1 MMKTS
6 KLIFCSVLLLLL
18 HLSCS
23 RDEGSQE
30 EPGVSQPNQA
40 RVTITLEVNN
50 DSLATSRTAGMPE
63 SEPAAADTIRGVAA
77 SYSVGDFG
85 TASTPEVAVDSLA
98 TRSTPVANVNESVVD
113 DLWAI
118 QFDENGKLVGK
129 PVYQSGLR
137 GKPQV
142 TLMLTQTP
150 AGKQHTVYFVTNTAR
165 ADLLTENNVPTL
177 ERYRALL
184 HSYTNEAGVVA
195 GGVLLMT
202 GQYTGALTDKG
213 TIAQPIPL
221 TRGVAKITFTYRTAN
236 FDDGTIRILAVQLK
250 NVAHRTAY
258 LVPTAAP
265 YPAIG
270 SHADYAPETAPDA
283 AAGSYTWYLP
293 ENVRGINP
301 AITWEGNKSKK
312 NAPTGQGDCATLV
325 EVRAEVTTRDGAT
338 SNIAYQ
344 FFIGQDITDYSV
356 KRNRHYR
363 LNIDFRGI
371 DESDQRVVTGNST
384 PWLAATV
391 GISDVSGTGATVRAT
406 ITSDGGSPI
415 TARGFYVSED
425 KNEIGTTRAYLGA
438 GLYVVEEM
446 PSPFTRA
453 AFVPEVIEQTLTGLK
468 RTTTYYVRPY
478 ATNRDGTT
486 VGEQATF
493 STTGAPTIVTVQV
506 NSVKPT
512 TAKVTYQITDN
523 GASSITEKGVVY
535 STQKDFAPT
544 ASGVVKVP
552 SASLTELTLGAGSAS
567 SNNPP
572 LRENTTYYVR
582 AYASNREGSSYG
594 KQLLLTTLTAPVFQ
608 PVQLIWVKGLYV
620 QAAVDVQSNPLYEKG
635 VAWSETAIITPEQGS
650 LKVVNNT
657 GIVKQSTA
665 SATWYL
671 YPYAI
676 MELGDSPY
684 YGADQYNHTKMPTP
698 STLTTSTNK
707 ENGEVTIEVTAQA
720 GSVLSRGYCYS
731 TKSGFDPV
739 SGGDKV
745 VEKAGTGNYTE
756 TITYG
761 TLPIGTYYIRTYA
774 VNAVG
779 KSYSAQGE
787 FEVKKPVPTEI
798 QVGNTIWAAGNLY
811 YDIATSEYKNATT
824 QEYVHNVDLTSVP
837 PVADSNGGSYFGWNT
852 LSWIVGGGNLSGVY
866 DKANDPC
873 TKVAPAGK
881 WVTPTMKQYLDL
893 NKLVVRPANHGTE
906 IIDEER
912 KTRLFLPWTGY
923 SWSIPTLY
931 DLNIRA
937 YNLTR
942 DSESDSSGD
951 PLGVYLYIT
960 AVDGSG
966 FENGVRRHEFPP
978 SAGASVRCVKALP

>member
-1 MMKTS
+1 
-6 KLIFCSVLLLLL
+6 
-18 HLSCS
+18 
-23 RDEGSQE
+23 
-30 EPGVSQPNQA
+30 
-40 RVTITLEVNN
+40 
-50 DSLATSRTAGMPE
+50 
-63 SEPAAADTIRGVAA
+63 
-77 SYSVGDFG
+77 
-85 TASTPEVAVDSLA
+85 
-98 TRSTPVANVNESVVD
+98 
-113 DLWAI
+113 
-118 QFDENGKLVGK
+118 
-129 PVYQSGLR
+129 
-137 GKPQV
+137 
-142 TLMLTQTP
+142 MLTQTP
-150 AGKQHTVYFVTNTAR
+150 TGKQHTVCFVTNTAR
-165 ADLLTENNVPTL
+165 ANLLTENNVPTL

-258 LVPTAAP
+258 LVSTAAP

-270 SHADYAPETAPDA
+270 SHADYAPETAPDEA
-283 AAGSYTWYLP
+283 TGSYTWYLP

-415 TARGFYVSED
+415 TARGFYVTED

-438 GLYVVEEM
+438 GMYVVEEM

-506 NSVKPT
+506 SDVKAT

-552 SASLTELTLGAGSAS
+552 STSLTELTLGAGGAG

-572 LRENTTYYVR
+572 LREKTTYYVR

-594 KQLLLTTLTAPVFQ
+594 KQLLLTTKKSITFAPVWMTVAQ
-608 PVQLIWVKGLYV
+608 DMYV
-620 QAAVDVQSNPLYEKG
+620 QASVGATDPTVPTGMGVMWSTTDFANP
-635 VAWSETAIITPEQGS
+635 AS
-650 LKVVNNT
+650 
-657 GIVKQSTA
+657 GIQVSGTKNGDRYTLRLGDGYP
-665 SATWYL
+665 ATWYL
-671 YPYAI
+671 YPYGQAYGDNSYGTKYSAGMVPTASAPAI
-676 MELGDSPY
+676 PNLDEN
-684 YGADQYNHTKMPTP
+684 AKMNKVTFEVATQG
-698 STLTTSTNK
+698 SGTGSSIASRGIVYSTTSSFDPQQTGTKVPGTTTNSADLITA
-707 ENGEVTIEVTAQA
+707 ENVLPNQYYARAYIENSAGHTYYSALSPFLIEPKLEVSSTWGKGEDISAEASTFTLEFETNTDWTITATNA
-720 GSVLSRGYCYS
+720 TLSESSGAS
-731 TKSGFDPV
+731 TKWATKSVTVTVNENEGRTKKGIAV
-739 SGGDKV
+739 QI
-745 VEKAGTGNYTE
+745 N
-756 TITYG
+756 TITNG
-761 TLPIGTYYIRTYA
+761 VSVPITRELTMKQPP
-774 VNAVG
+774 VG
-779 KSYSAQGE
+779 IK
-787 FEVKKPVPTEI
+787 I
-798 QVGNTIWAAGNLY
+798 NNTIWASGNLY
-811 YDIATSEYKNATT
+811 YDTVTGEYKNATT
-824 QEYVHNVDLTSVP
+824 QEYVHNEGVP
-837 PVADSNGGSYFGWNT
+837 EGGSYFGWNT
-852 LSWIVGGGNLSGVY
+852 LSWIGQYNQGDY
-866 DKANDPC
+866 TAANDPC
-873 TKVAPAGK
+873 TKVKPFNS
-881 WVTPTMKQYLDL
+881 WVTPSKEQAEELIVVGKGYYTGRGYQFYGSENLYFTGAGYRVRDGSMVGPDHRNPGNYRTRSKDCTIFFAYYYSGATLDL
-893 NKLVVRPANHGTE
+893 R
-906 IIDEER
+906 D
-912 KTRLFLPWTGY
+912 LPYYGCT
-923 SWSIPTLY
+923 I
-931 DLNIRA
+931 
-937 YNLTR
+937 
-942 DSESDSSGD
+942 
-951 PLGVYLYIT
+951 
-960 AVDGSG
+960 
-966 FENGVRRHEFPP
+966 
-978 SAGASVRCVKALP
+978 RCVRARP